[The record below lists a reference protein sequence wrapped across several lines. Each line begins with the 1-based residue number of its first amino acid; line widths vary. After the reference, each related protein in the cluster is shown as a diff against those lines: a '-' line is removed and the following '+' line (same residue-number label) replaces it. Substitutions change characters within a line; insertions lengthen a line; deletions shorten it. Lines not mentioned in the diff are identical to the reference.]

1 MHHVELPFFL
11 HCCPMRLFLVIF
23 KQCGIVSNSGG
34 KKVDDFCDDDAVTT
48 AAAAL
53 SYLRSPRQHIVY
65 LFIQL
70 NDRMFKLPSME

>member
-1 MHHVELPFFL
+1 MLSNET
-11 HCCPMRLFLVIF
+11 FLVIF
-23 KQCGIVSNSGG
+23 KQCGIVSNGGG

-48 AAAAL
+48 AAAL